1 MPRIVRILPAILLV
15 LGSHAAAAQEAG
27 SDTARAIAETRNGIG
42 RYMSDV
48 RARTTELKRKIDV
61 LGDLTDAADAIS
73 PVAMGLSLTRSRQK
87 VENAKHTAN
96 QEPPLGEPV
105 PTVLDI
111 VSQLVNTPPFG
122 MPADQLRARLFVEI
136 SRLEEDILRQSETF
150 QREADGA
157 ESMERS
163 LEQITAGLRST
174 AAAGTRALL
183 QTRRRALKSGS

>member
-1 MPRIVRILPAILLV
+1 MPAILLV